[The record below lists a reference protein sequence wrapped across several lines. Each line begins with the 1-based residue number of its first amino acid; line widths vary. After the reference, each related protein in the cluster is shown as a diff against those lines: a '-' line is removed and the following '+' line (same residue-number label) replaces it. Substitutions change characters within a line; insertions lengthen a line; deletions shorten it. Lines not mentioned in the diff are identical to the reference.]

1 MVSWFIEALC
11 RADAVRSIMC
21 LQDGEFERLV
31 KLLDDRENPLKEF
44 AAAAAIVIE
53 HIFDSQLDCGTRFVL
68 EDATV
73 EEIMS
78 KPGGSRQLLQ
88 YLNPVTSQTECRI

>member
-1 MVSWFIEALC
+1 
-11 RADAVRSIMC
+11 MC

-31 KLLDDRENPLKEF
+31 RLLDDQETPLKEF
-44 AAAAAIVIE
+44 TAAAAIVME
-53 HIFDSQLDCGTRFVL
+53 RIFHSQLDCGTRFVL

-73 EEIMS
+73 KEIMS

-88 YLNPVTSQTECRI
+88 YLNSVTSQTGCRI